1 MKIVFPKNIFTSILL
16 AAMPEQLKSGVTFK
30 DAPIISQEIEKNNA
44 DLALMPSLD
53 LIKHPDLFVSSK
65 IALSF
70 DGSLSNTY
78 LYFMPNQNKF
88 TDLYLNGDISSNE
101 IILSKILFNEK
112 YGSDVQI
119 HLDTNKL
126 EKIDKNYLLAGDIN
140 LINNRYTNAMSFADE
155 ISEMIFLPYVNY
167 VAVSKSREALESF
180 NKALK
185 GMDAIIEDNISS
197 YLVTSNLTVE
207 SRDDIEGNLNS
218 VYFEMTNSEVD
229 GLKELIQMPY
239 FHGIWDDMVDL
250 KLV

>member
-16 AAMPEQLKSGVTFK
+16 AAMPEQLKSSVTFK

-53 LIKHPDLFVSSK
+53 LIKHPDLLVSSK

-78 LYFMPNQNKF
+78 LYFVPNQNKF

-167 VAVSKSREALESF
+167 VAVSKNREALESF

-185 GMDAIIEDNISS
+185 DMDAIIEDNIGS
-197 YLVTSNLTVE
+197 YLDTSNLTEE
-207 SRDDIEGNLNS
+207 SRDYIEGNLNS

>member
-16 AAMPEQLKSGVTFK
+16 AAMPEQLKAGVTFK

-53 LIKHPDLFVSSK
+53 LIKHPDLLVSSK

-140 LINNRYTNAMSFADE
+140 LINNRYTNGMSFADE

-167 VAVSKSREALESF
+167 VAVSKNREALESF

-185 GMDAIIEDNISS
+185 DMDAIIEDNLGS
-197 YLVTSNLTVE
+197 YLDTSNLTEE
-207 SRDDIEGNLNS
+207 SKD
-218 VYFEMTNSEVD
+218 YFE
-229 GLKELIQMPY
+229 G
-239 FHGIWDDMVDL
+239 
-250 KLV
+250 

>member
-1 MKIVFPKNIFTSILL
+1 
-16 AAMPEQLKSGVTFK
+16 MPEQLKSSVTFK

-53 LIKHPDLFVSSK
+53 LIKHPDLLVSSK

-78 LYFMPNQNKF
+78 LYFVPNQNKF

-167 VAVSKSREALESF
+167 VAVSKNREALESF

-185 GMDAIIEDNISS
+185 DMDAIIEDNIGS
-197 YLVTSNLTVE
+197 YLDTSNLTEE
-207 SRDDIEGNLNS
+207 SRDYIEGNLNS

>member
-1 MKIVFPKNIFTSILL
+1 
-16 AAMPEQLKSGVTFK
+16 MPEQLKAGVTFK

-53 LIKHPDLFVSSK
+53 LIKHPDLLVSSK

-140 LINNRYTNAMSFADE
+140 LINNRYTNGMSFADE

-167 VAVSKSREALESF
+167 VAVSKNREALESF

-185 GMDAIIEDNISS
+185 DMDAIIEDNLGS
-197 YLVTSNLTVE
+197 YLDSSNLTEE
-207 SRDDIEGNLNS
+207 SRDYIEGNLNS
-218 VYFEMTNSEVD
+218 VYYEMTNSEVD

>member
-1 MKIVFPKNIFTSILL
+1 
-16 AAMPEQLKSGVTFK
+16 
-30 DAPIISQEIEKNNA
+30 
-44 DLALMPSLD
+44 
-53 LIKHPDLFVSSK
+53 
-65 IALSF
+65 
-70 DGSLSNTY
+70 
-78 LYFMPNQNKF
+78 MPNQNKF
-88 TDLYLNGDISSNE
+88 TDIYLNGDISSNE

-140 LINNRYTNAMSFADE
+140 LINNRYTNGMSFADE

-167 VAVSKSREALESF
+167 VAVSKNREALESF

-185 GMDAIIEDNISS
+185 GMDAIIEDNIGS
-197 YLVTSNLTVE
+197 YLDTSNLTEE
-207 SRDDIEGNLNS
+207 SRDYIEGSLNS
-218 VYFEMTNSEVD
+218 VYYEMTNSEVD

>member
-53 LIKHPDLFVSSK
+53 LIKHPDLLVSSK

-88 TDLYLNGDISSNE
+88 TDIYLNGDISSNE

-140 LINNRYTNAMSFADE
+140 LINNRYTNGMSFADE
-155 ISEMIFLPYVNY
+155 ISEMMFLPYVNY
-167 VAVSKSREALESF
+167 VAVSKNREALESF

-185 GMDAIIEDNISS
+185 GMDAIIEDNIGS
-197 YLVTSNLTVE
+197 YLDTSNLTEE
-207 SRDDIEGNLNS
+207 SRDYIEGSLNS
-218 VYFEMTNSEVD
+218 VYYEMTNSEVD

>member
-16 AAMPEQLKSGVTFK
+16 AAMPEQLKSSVTFK

-53 LIKHPDLFVSSK
+53 LIKHPDLLVSSK

-88 TDLYLNGDISSNE
+88 TDIYLNGDISSNE

-140 LINNRYTNAMSFADE
+140 LINNRYTNGMSFADE
-155 ISEMIFLPYVNY
+155 ISEMMFLPYVNY
-167 VAVSKSREALESF
+167 VAVSKNREALESF
-180 NKALK
+180 NKSLK
-185 GMDAIIEDNISS
+185 GMDAIIEDNIGS
-197 YLVTSNLTVE
+197 YLDTSNLTEE
-207 SRDDIEGNLNS
+207 SRDYIEG
-218 VYFEMTNSEVD
+218 
-229 GLKELIQMPY
+229 
-239 FHGIWDDMVDL
+239 
-250 KLV
+250 